1 MNVLMIGLDPTLAID
16 NGAENSKNRHITYG
30 KYLSKLIIITKVPK
44 KVNTKKL
51 SENVI
56 VHPVS
61 SKNILFFIFK
71 SFKISEKIC
80 KLEKIDIIMT
90 QDPIFTGIVG
100 YTISKRYKIPLIV
113 QLHGDFL
120 DNKHW
125 LNRSFINRVL
135 NTIGKYILKK
145 SNGVRVVSRRLEKY
159 AKKVCTN
166 IVFNI
171 PIYNDLERFEKC
183 NTTLDKHNLTKYRNK
198 KIILFVGRLAPEK
211 NVPALIKALA
221 IVVKKYPNTVL
232 MIVGDGPERKKLE
245 KLVAKLELENNVVF
259 IGAVKP
265 DKVVNYY
272 GLCDTLVLPSN
283 FEGWGRVVV
292 EACACGKPVI
302 MTDVGCA
309 GEVIINGKSGLVVP
323 VGNVEALAEKLIYL
337 INNVSIAKKMGKTG
351 KKIVIKHNIEE
362 TAKKIAKMCKVVA
375 NESSHGHS
383 KN

>member
-1 MNVLMIGLDPTLAID
+1 
-16 NGAENSKNRHITYG
+16 
-30 KYLSKLIIITKVPK
+30 
-44 KVNTKKL
+44 
-51 SENVI
+51 
-56 VHPVS
+56 
-61 SKNILFFIFK
+61 
-71 SFKISEKIC
+71 
-80 KLEKIDIIMT
+80 
-90 QDPIFTGIVG
+90 
-100 YTISKRYKIPLIV
+100 
-113 QLHGDFL
+113 
-120 DNKHW
+120 
-125 LNRSFINRVL
+125 
-135 NTIGKYILKK
+135 
-145 SNGVRVVSRRLEKY
+145 
-159 AKKVCTN
+159 
-166 IVFNI
+166 
-171 PIYNDLERFEKC
+171 
-183 NTTLDKHNLTKYRNK
+183 
-198 KIILFVGRLAPEK
+198 LAPEK